1 MRIIP
6 TLIFFFAVS
15 TLFSQEIITGLQI
28 HPVIAE
34 KSREMSREKSIMA
47 VTDTIPMALPFFDDF
62 STDEIFPSS
71 ERWIDRYTFV
81 NTDFPLYP
89 IDYGAVTLDAINDSG
104 KIYSHGV
111 PGPQT
116 FIADHLTSRY
126 IRLDS
131 LFTPVP
137 RAYHPSDSIYLTF
150 YYQPQGR
157 GLAPSASDSL
167 VLQFLLKSAY
177 DTILSGDTTQ
187 GPEIWHTVWSSE
199 GMPFDTFYIRNQ
211 QYFKRVIIPI
221 TDSAHFFKKYFR
233 FRFFNYVSLTSS
245 GQPSWQSNCDEWNID
260 NIYLNSGRSGG
271 DTIQPGLRFVE
282 RPPSMLKRYVSMPYP
297 QYSDD
302 PTEEMTDT
310 LSVILTNRDQNSHNA
325 IYSYKVTNSGGFSKS
340 YTSDPLA
347 ILPYYNYS
355 FGYLMHPPVS
365 FLFPIGV
372 ADSNI
377 FSMQHFL
384 QDEIPGSGLG
394 DTITGY
400 QKFYNYYAY
409 DDGTPEAG
417 YGLKGT
423 GARLA
428 YQFKLNKSPDTLRAI
443 RIYFNHTLGLNNQ
456 QFFYLNV
463 WNDNNGKPG
472 DTIYSRLVYVAFTD
486 SLNEFVTY
494 HLENP
499 VRISGTFYVG
509 TEQTTDDNLNIGFD
523 LYRNSEEYIY
533 YNVTGAW
540 LKSSMGGTL
549 MMRPVIGKP
558 LPVSIATEKFVN
570 QPLSLFPNPCSSGQL
585 HVRIPEELSDGNRSG
600 NWQITIHE
608 LTGRTVKTGILYE
621 TTDISSLAEGIYIVE
636 IRHSADQRIYTGK
649 LVVMK

>member
-1 MRIIP
+1 MKFIY

-15 TLFSQEIITGLQI
+15 TLFSQEIMTGLQI

-34 KSREMSREKSIMA
+34 KARELRREKSRLA
-47 VTDTIPMALPFFDDF
+47 VSDTIPIAMPFFDDF
-62 STDEIFPSS
+62 SADEIFPSS

-104 KIYSHGV
+104 KIYSHAI
-111 PGPQT
+111 PGPLT

-167 VLQFLLKSAY
+167 VLQFLLKSVY

-187 GPEIWHTVWSSE
+187 GQEIWHTVWSSE

-221 TDSAHFFKKYFR
+221 TDSALYFKKYFR
-233 FRFFNYVSLTSS
+233 FRFYNYVSLTSN

-260 NIYLNSGRSGG
+260 NIYMNSGRSRG
-271 DTIQPGLRFVE
+271 DTVQPGLRFVE
-282 RPPSMLKRYVSMPYP
+282 RPPSMLKRYVAIPYP

-310 LSVILTNRDQNSHNA
+310 LSVILTNRDQNSHDA
-325 IYSYKVTNSGGFSKS
+325 IYSYEINSPGGFTKS
-340 YTSDPLA
+340 YTSDPIT
-347 ILPYYNYS
+347 ILPYFEYS
-355 FGYLMHPPVS
+355 FGHLIHPPVA

-377 FSMQHFL
+377 FSMRHIL
-384 QDEIPGSGLG
+384 RDENTGSGSG
-394 DTITGY
+394 DTIIGF

-443 RIYFNHTLGLNNQ
+443 RIFFNHTLSLTNQ

-486 SLNEFVTY
+486 SLNEFITY

-499 VRISGTFYVG
+499 VRISGTFYIG
-509 TEQTTDDNLNIGFD
+509 TEQTTDDNLNIGLD
-523 LYRNSEEYIY
+523 LYRNSEEYMF
-533 YNVTGAW
+533 YNVTGSW
-540 LKSSMGGTL
+540 LQSSMGGTL
-549 MMRPVIGKP
+549 LMRPVIGKP
-558 LPVSIATEKFVN
+558 LPVGIETGKAATQSVSI
-570 QPLSLFPNPCSSGQL
+570 FPNPCQTGKV
-585 HVRIPEELSDGNRSG
+585 HVRIPAKESG
-600 NWQITIHE
+600 GESSGDWQITIYE
-608 LTGRTVKTGILYE
+608 LTGRKVKTGILSE
-621 TTDISSLAEGIYIVE
+621 TTDISGLAEGIYIVE
-636 IRHSADQRIYTGK
+636 VRHSANHQFFTSK
-649 LVVMK
+649 LVVLK